1 MKKFTEFL
9 TESANPL
16 KIRKVNKD
24 WYQIDVEEDKHG
36 IILRAVAIFKTE
48 HNDWSVNDGEPI
60 PGRKV
65 DDLRRYVFSKLSL
78 AKLFAHDL
86 ADAIKNDKPFPKRS
100 NDKYI

>member
-9 TESANPL
+9 TESANLL

-48 HNDWSVNDGEPI
+48 HNDWSVNDGEPK
-60 PGRKV
+60 PGHKV